1 MLKVFIIRYIWKFF
15 FCVEVFYRYIR
26 YEMDRWI
33 EYFIV
38 FLFVLFVGSY
48 NEFLYFLALYVFFC
62 DLALFFRYS
71 FGFYFSS
78 RGGL

>member
-1 MLKVFIIRYIWKFF
+1 
-15 FCVEVFYRYIR
+15 
-26 YEMDRWI
+26 MDRMI

-38 FLFVLFVGSY
+38 FLFVLFVLFVGSD
-48 NEFLYFLALYVFFC
+48 NEFLYFLALYIFFC